1 MLKKLSALQIA
12 LLVSVG
18 FHLALLAVRIVDPEG
33 FNRVFQDTPLEVI
46 LVNQRSREAPTK
58 AQAIAQANLA
68 GGGNVDIG
76 RATSPLPNAS
86 LVELGE
92 SIEESRKQI
101 EQLQDEQ
108 RQLLTQLR
116 KQLAAL
122 PAPDPKRESK
132 TPEGRS
138 QIEERKRLLQLT
150 AEIEKRINEENA
162 RPKKRYISPATKEAA
177 YAMYYDRLRR
187 KIEERGTKNFPDHR
201 GRKLYGELVVV
212 LTVDALG
219 RVVDAEIAVPSKS
232 KVLDKR
238 ALAIVKAAAPFG
250 PFTSAMRREAD
261 QLEITS
267 RFTFEGEGGLKTTL
281 MAAPDR

>member
-1 MLKKLSALQIA
+1 MLRKLSTLQIA
-12 LLVSVG
+12 LLVSVV
-18 FHLALLAVRIVDPEG
+18 FHGALLAIRRADPEG
-33 FNRVFQDTPLEVI
+33 FDRIFQDTPLEVI
-46 LVNQRSREAPTK
+46 LVNARSNEAPVQ

-68 GGGNVDIG
+68 GGGELDKG
-76 RATSPLPNAS
+76 RATSPLPSSAIA
-86 LVELGE
+86 ELGE

-108 RQLLTQLR
+108 RQLLARLRQQLE
-116 KQLAAL
+116 AL
-122 PAPDPKRESK
+122 SAPDPKKDSK
-132 TPEGRS
+132 SPDGRS
-138 QIEERKRLLQLT
+138 LSEQRKHLLQLM
-150 AEIEKRINEENA
+150 AEIEKRVNEESS

-187 KIEERGTKNFPDHR
+187 KIEERGTRNFPDHR

-212 LTVDALG
+212 LTVDSLG
-219 RVVDAEIAVPSKS
+219 RVIDAEVVVPSQS
-232 KVLDKR
+232 KLLDKR

-250 PFTSAMRREAD
+250 PFTGTMRREAD

-281 MAAPDR
+281 MANPER